1 MIILFGPAGSG
12 KGTQGQIL
20 AELFGWR
27 WLSVGEVIR
36 ASHRYDAIIS
46 QGKLIPDRDVIRM
59 MQAEIG
65 KSLTAGQ
72 DLILD
77 GYPRDE
83 IQAGYVAKHYG
94 RQIHGAIVLEV
105 PREELYQRLA
115 LRGRADDQ
123 DRAVIDQRFDVFEQN
138 ICSILKLLGTQNI
151 PVRRVDGTGAVEA
164 VTRRLVHTIYELNPA
179 LSPTPTPRKP
189 RSPLNSPIPG
199 EPHPSLDS
207 STPSHNSNPKESHD

>member
-1 MIILFGPAGSG
+1 MIILFGLAGSG
-12 KGTQGQIL
+12 KGTQGQAL

-27 WLSVGEVIR
+27 WISNGEVIR
-36 ASHRYDAIIS
+36 ESHQYDDIINK
-46 QGKLIPDRDVIRM
+46 GKLIPDQDVINM
-59 MQAEIG
+59 MNAEIHRVREEG
-65 KSLTAGQ
+65 H
-72 DLILD
+72 DIILD
-77 GYPRDE
+77 GYPRDVV
-83 IQAGYVAKHYG
+83 QAQYIADHFASDI
-94 RQIHGAIVLEV
+94 RGALVLEV
-105 PREELYQRLA
+105 PKEELYQRLA
-115 LRGRADDQ
+115 LRGRDDDQ
-123 DRAVIDQRFDVFEQN
+123 SRAAIDQRFGIFEQN